1 MPPARTGTVDRNRR
15 ADGSAYYRAR
25 IRLADGARI
34 RVDVPARSTATP
46 RSGPRALRGGR
57 PGAGGRDRGTA
68 GGRSEN
74 AKRNEAMQCDE
85 SAENTC
91 DAYFKRFL
99 EHRSSMGRVRRARD
113 LESAWTVWI
122 SPRIGSKPMA
132 GDNRVNRGDVEDVRD
147 ALDMAVAQRKRER
160 SGRAGLSG
168 ARARNVW
175 SVLTSMMKEACTS
188 KRQRPARPRRQ
199 PLQHRA
205 ASREN
210 GSARE
215 DVRLPERVSQAREL
229 RGGAPRLA
237 RALRGRLLP
246 VPASW
251 GTPVSALDGRGLRGG
266 CGTRDEGVRRGL
278 EDGEGPQDAQRR
290 ARRSDSVSPPAPP
303 ERDAR
308 SLRIQERLGPTAPA
322 GAEREPSRRMQMRQ
336 HLKLARVERARLS
349 EESSTTM
356 QINFRSW
363 RDTGITWL
371 ALQGLDVAKIQR
383 RAGHDSVSTTLGYVK
398 MAEDLTGSIGQP
410 FPPLPEA
417 LVGKGMGAGRT
428 PSNVPKLNGSK
439 PPSGKADQAQDWAK
453 RSVKNSTRMNL
464 HVNTVGEA
472 GFEPATT
479 STQSSCTTGLCD
491 SPEDDGSLASRS
503 AGAYGAGGGAPAAT
517 KAAPEAP
524 PVPAAVPSGSP

>member
-34 RVDVPARSTATP
+34 RVDVPTKYSY
-46 RSGPRALRGGR
+46 SEERAELYAAAVQEREDETGELLGK
-57 PGAGGRDRGTA
+57 
-68 GGRSEN
+68 
-74 AKRNEAMQCDE
+74 KREREANEAMQCDE

-122 SPRIGSKPMA
+122 SPKIGSKPMA

-147 ALDMAVAQRKRER
+147 ALDMAVAQRKRGG
-160 SGRAGLSG
+160 GRTGLSG

-188 KRQRPARPRRQ
+188 KRRDLRVRDDNPCSTVQPPEKTDPRAKTFVYPNEFLKLVSCAEVPRDWRELYAVACYLYLRPGELRSLLWTDVDFEAGVVHVTKAYDEDSKTVKAPKTRNGVRDVPIPSALQ
-199 PLQHRA
+199 PLLKGMHDRF
-205 ASREN
+205 ASKSASVLPLLQELNEN
-210 GSARE
+210 
-215 DVRLPERVSQAREL
+215 
-229 RGGAPRLA
+229 
-237 RALRGRLLP
+237 
-246 VPASW
+246 
-251 GTPVSALDGRGLRGG
+251 
-266 CGTRDEGVRRGL
+266 
-278 EDGEGPQDAQRR
+278 RR
-290 ARRSDSVSPPAPP
+290 A
-303 ERDAR
+303 
-308 SLRIQERLGPTAPA
+308 GW
-322 GAEREPSRRMQMRQ
+322 MRQ
-336 HLKLARVERARLS
+336 HLKVAKVERARLS

-383 RAGHDSVSTTLGYVK
+383 RAGHDSISTTLGYVK

-428 PSNVPKLNGSK
+428 PTSAPKLNGSK
-439 PPSGKADQAQDWAK
+439 PPSGKADQAKDWAK

-491 SPEDDGSLASRS
+491 SPENDGPLASRS
-503 AGAYGAGGGAPAAT
+503 PCAYGAGGVT
-517 KAAPEAP
+517 
-524 PVPAAVPSGSP
+524 PSDGTWKG